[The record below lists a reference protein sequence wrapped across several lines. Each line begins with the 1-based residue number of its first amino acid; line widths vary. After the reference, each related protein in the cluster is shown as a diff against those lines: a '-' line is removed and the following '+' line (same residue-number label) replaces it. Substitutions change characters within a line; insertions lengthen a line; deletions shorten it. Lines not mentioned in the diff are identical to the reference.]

1 MKDHDID
8 ALARAYKKLS
18 KRELR
23 LKLIK
28 KEIPPKEGTAA
39 HARWTLLFKQAEKG
53 ADVLEYIADRGNPET
68 LRRALKQGSVA
79 IEKPSKKKTAG
90 TKRKT
95 SRYPKTTKSKLH

>member
-18 KRELR
+18 KRELQ
-23 LKLIK
+23 
-28 KEIPPKEGTAA
+28 EIPPKEGSAA
-39 HARWTLLFKQAEKG
+39 HARWTLLFEQAEKG
-53 ADVLEYIADRGNPET
+53 TDVLEYIADRGNPET

-79 IEKPSKKKTAG
+79 IEKPSKKKKAG

-95 SRYPKTTKSKLH
+95 SRYPKTTKSK